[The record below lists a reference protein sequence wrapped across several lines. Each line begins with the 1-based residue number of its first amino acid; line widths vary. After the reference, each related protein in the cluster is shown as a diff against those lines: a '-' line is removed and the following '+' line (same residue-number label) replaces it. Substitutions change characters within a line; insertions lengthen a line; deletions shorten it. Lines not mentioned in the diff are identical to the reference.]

1 MKHALLLF
9 LSSNHLQARWLENG
23 KTIAEG
29 DFPDSADGKAN
40 FSTFL
45 KGKKC
50 ATYLL
55 VDVIEEDFRQETIP
69 HLIGGTRNAL
79 LKRKFEQF
87 YRDTPFQQATFLQR
101 QSNGRRDDEMLFSA
115 LTNPSAITPWV
126 DIMLTYKTPLIGIYS
141 VPQVSTPLV
150 KNHISKHLL
159 LISWERSAGLRQ
171 SYFRDHRLNI
181 SRLTPLRGETTFQ
194 DAVLDELG
202 RTYQYLKNLSLLP
215 AGQTLDV
222 RIMGAVNDLVELQQ
236 KLPRSAD
243 MRYDFADLED
253 IAKQLKFND
262 TVTDSDASLLFM
274 HQLLATPPKSSY
286 ANSSHTHFYDL
297 WKLRRGMNWTSIGIL
312 VASLISGASDVA
324 VGELD
329 KEQARTLRM
338 QAQTLQGQTQQVLA
352 TMPSSHAPATDM
364 KMAVYIMRTLDDRS
378 DIPEHLLHPLSEVL
392 NKHLTISIL
401 TLTWQYDANEP
412 VAENTREDFPAL
424 IFTIKGQLNGFG
436 TRYRAALDELEQFE
450 RDLLA
455 RGYIVTITEKPLDIS
470 ATGSIGDRRE
480 SDGKPLAFSM
490 RLAWRPKT

>member
-297 WKLRRGMNWTSIGIL
+297 WKLRRP
-312 VASLISGASDVA
+312 ASPPPRRSPSAPSRTTASA
-324 VGELD
+324 
-329 KEQARTLRM
+329 ARPVIR
-338 QAQTLQGQTQQVLA
+338 
-352 TMPSSHAPATDM
+352 APATAAPAAPPAGTAGHASRAPRP
-364 KMAVYIMRTLDDRS
+364 AVSSAATVSASPARNATTGTPQPATAARPAAWSKAGSPVPAISPTPAPRT
-378 DIPEHLLHPLSEVL
+378 
-392 NKHLTISIL
+392 
-401 TLTWQYDANEP
+401 
-412 VAENTREDFPAL
+412 
-424 IFTIKGQLNGFG
+424 
-436 TRYRAALDELEQFE
+436 
-450 RDLLA
+450 
-455 RGYIVTITEKPLDIS
+455 
-470 ATGSIGDRRE
+470 
-480 SDGKPLAFSM
+480 
-490 RLAWRPKT
+490 